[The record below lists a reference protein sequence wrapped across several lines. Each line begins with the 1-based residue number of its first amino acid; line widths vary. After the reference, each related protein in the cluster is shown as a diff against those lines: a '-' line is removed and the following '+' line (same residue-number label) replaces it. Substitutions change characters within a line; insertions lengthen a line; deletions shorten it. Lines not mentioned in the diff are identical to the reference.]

1 MGHQESYHWNEH
13 HFVMNIFLP
22 LSSGTSVE
30 SVSSSFPAVDS
41 ASSPLMASKKLM
53 QLSIVITQNVTKI
66 LLIYY
71 IARDDMQQ
79 TGVCTKQAVER
90 ISKLLLS
97 TCGVKFLPKCFMY
110 R

>member
-71 IARDDMQQ
+71 IARDDIQQ
-79 TGVCTKQAVER
+79 TGVCTKA
-90 ISKLLLS
+90 
-97 TCGVKFLPKCFMY
+97 GG
-110 R
+110 

>member
-1 MGHQESYHWNEH
+1 
-13 HFVMNIFLP
+13 MNIFLP

-79 TGVCTKQAVER
+79 TGVCTKAGGWKDLKTFIVNLWGE
-90 ISKLLLS
+90 ISS
-97 TCGVKFLPKCFMY
+97 
-110 R
+110 